1 MAAVAQLNPGCDATV
16 SLVEV
21 HFLHEVGY
29 HSNIVRRAQP
39 ERTRVSPQP
48 TADHPQHAPAHCL
61 NCGTAIDGNYCHHCG
76 QETVLHRPSAREFL
90 HEFIGHHV
98 ALEGKLLGTLGRLL
112 FRPGALTAEYLAGR
126 RVRFVQPL
134 RLYLTLSVL
143 FFAVMKFTGAGL
155 PSGEPPAAS
164 PHRAVQ
170 ELAQPSAARSGE
182 PAPPKTLAEG
192 DDENIH
198 LGTSK
203 LTWLR
208 PAWPAAADALDH
220 FDNLPA
226 RQQSRVVTDGFYH
239 WAPTAMFCLMP
250 IFALYLKLLY
260 LGKGHRYGEH
270 LLFALH
276 TNAFAFAMLICMD
289 VCRIGL
295 LSFALWL
302 WLIGYLPWA
311 MRRVYGLGRYAT
323 FWRWSLLMFAYALTM
338 AVVLMLTVTAGVL
351 TAE

>member
-1 MAAVAQLNPGCDATV
+1 MPPLAERARVNP
-16 SLVEV
+16 E
-21 HFLHEVGY
+21 
-29 HSNIVRRAQP
+29 
-39 ERTRVSPQP
+39 P
-48 TADHPQHAPAHCL
+48 TADHPHHAPAHCL
-61 NCGTAIDGNYCHHCG
+61 NCGTAIDGNYCRHCG
-76 QETVLHRPSAREFL
+76 QEAVLHRPSAREFL

-155 PSGEPPAAS
+155 PSGALPAA
-164 PHRAVQ
+164 PKQ
-170 ELAQPSAARSGE
+170 KLEQPAQPPGHTAVAKPGE
-182 PAPPKTLAEG
+182 PAIPVKPEPPKTPDLSNLPDDDAENMHFG
-192 DDENIH
+192 
-198 LGTSK
+198 LGK
-203 LTWLR
+203 LEWLHQT
-208 PAWPAAADALDH
+208 WPAAADALEH
-220 FDNLPA
+220 FNSLPSKA
-226 RQQSRVVTDGFYH
+226 QTRVLTDGFYH

-250 IFALYLKLLY
+250 IFALYLKILY

-276 TNAFAFAMLICMD
+276 TNAFAFAMFICMD

-311 MRRVYGLGRYAT
+311 MRRVYGLGRIAT
-323 FWRWSLLMFAYALTM
+323 FWRWVVLMSGYALTM

>member
-1 MAAVAQLNPGCDATV
+1 M
-16 SLVEV
+16 
-21 HFLHEVGY
+21 HEVGY
-29 HSNIVRRAQP
+29 HSNIVNAVALP
-39 ERTRVSPQP
+39 ERARVNPEP
-48 TADHPQHAPAHCL
+48 TAAHPHPAPAHCL
-61 NCGTAIDGNYCHHCG
+61 NCGTAIDGNYCAHCG

-143 FFAVMKFTGAGL
+143 FFALMKFTGAGL
-155 PSGEPPAAS
+155 PSGDLA
-164 PHRAVQ
+164 
-170 ELAQPSAARSGE
+170 AQPKQMAAQ
-182 PAPPKTLAEG
+182 PAPQASRPGVPVAPTTPQLPKAAEG
-192 DDENIH
+192 DDADEH
-198 LGTSK
+198 VHFGMDK
-203 LTWLR
+203 MEWLHR
-208 PAWPAAADALDH
+208 IWPAAAAALDR

-226 RQQSRVVTDGFYH
+226 KQQTRVLTDGFYH

-276 TNAFAFAMLICMD
+276 TNAFAFAMFICME
-289 VCRIGL
+289 VCRVGL

-302 WLIGYLPWA
+302 WLIAYLPWA
-311 MRRVYGLGRYAT
+311 MRRVYALGRYAT
-323 FWRWSLLMFAYALTM
+323 FWRWSLLIFGYALTM